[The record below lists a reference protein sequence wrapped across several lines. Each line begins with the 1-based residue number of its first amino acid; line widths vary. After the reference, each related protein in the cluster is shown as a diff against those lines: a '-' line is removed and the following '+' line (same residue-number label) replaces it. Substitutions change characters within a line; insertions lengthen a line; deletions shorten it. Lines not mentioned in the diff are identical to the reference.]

1 MRKKIF
7 LILAIL
13 WMCVIFYMSNQPSH
27 ISSAQ
32 SSGVINVLSNV
43 PVIGDAIDI
52 MMVNGIAQFVIRKS
66 AHMFSYAIL
75 AILWFM
81 SIYESNKYIK
91 KTFITSLFF
100 TFIYACTDE
109 VHQLFIPG
117 RSGEIRDVLVDS
129 TGAIIGLCVLVIII
143 KFVNKKSYKLL

>member
-7 LILAIL
+7 LTLAIL
-13 WMCVIFYMSNQPSH
+13 WMFVIFYMSNQPAH

-32 SSGVINVLSNV
+32 SSDAINLLSNV
-43 PVIGDAIDI
+43 PVIGGAIDTMI
-52 MMVNGIAQFVIRKS
+52 ANGTAQFVIRKS

-75 AILWFM
+75 AIFWFM
-81 SIYESNKYIK
+81 SIYDGKSIK
-91 KTFITSLFF
+91 KTFITSLVI

-129 TGAIIGLCVLVIII
+129 TGAIIGLFIVVLVT
-143 KFVNKKSYKLL
+143 KFINNKKAIN